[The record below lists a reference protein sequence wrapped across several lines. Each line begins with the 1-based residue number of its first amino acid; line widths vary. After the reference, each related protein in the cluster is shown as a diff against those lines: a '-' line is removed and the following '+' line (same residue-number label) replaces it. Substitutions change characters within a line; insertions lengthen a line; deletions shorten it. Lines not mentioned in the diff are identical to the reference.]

1 MKITV
6 NDSRTQGLD
15 LVFTE
20 SLWTGRRTL
29 TYNGNA
35 AEKKSRKQFILH
47 LSNGDIEFNIKGNIF
62 SGITVLAPV
71 LKEPVAVHKKLSPLA
86 YVFSVLAVVLSIV
99 CGILGG
105 VVGGVIGGVLQGGVY
120 GIIGGLF
127 FALVLLAV
135 TGIKR
140 KWLRYLVCAE
150 LVIVSAGLAFF
161 IGYGMALLMLA
172 MIA

>member
-29 TYNGNA
+29 AYNGNA
-35 AEKKSRKQFILH
+35 AEKKSRKLFVLH
-47 LSNGDIEFNIKGNIF
+47 LKSGDIEFHIKGNIF
-62 SGITVLAPV
+62 SGITVQSPV
-71 LKEPVAVHKKLSPLA
+71 LREPIEVHKKFSPPEYIFA
-86 YVFSVLAVVLSIV
+86 VLAVVLAIAG
-99 CGILGG
+99 GILGG
-105 VVGGVIGGVLQGGVY
+105 VAGGVIGGVLQGGVY
-120 GIIGGLF
+120 GILGGLF

-135 TGIKR
+135 TCIKR

-161 IGYGMALLMLA
+161 AGYGMALLLLA
-172 MIA
+172 IIA